1 MPLFDTHK
9 QKGFMLLGVLIFS
22 AIAIIIVTAFVRWG
36 QVSITLSRRVLA
48 REQALD
54 IAEAGIEHTRW
65 YLSHFQSE
73 YTFGTEDDGPYTY
86 PFYNKDGV
94 QIGMYTIT
102 ITPPMTGSSLVSIR
116 STGTLTSDSSVSR
129 TINVKIAIP
138 SFAKYAVVAND
149 NMRFGSGT
157 VTYGPIHSNGGI
169 RFDGLAY
176 NKITSALAKYDD
188 PDHDD
193 SGAEKLEFGVHT
205 HLNTSGVV
213 QESYRPLEVP
223 PAVMQARTDVFKA
236 GRELSVPAVD
246 FAGITTDLATIK
258 AGAQS
263 AGRYFPASGYRGYQM
278 ILKTNDTFDV
288 YRVNTLVSAPSGC
301 STNGEAEWGTWSIN
315 TKTFVGNYA
324 IPENGL
330 VFFEDNVWV
339 EGTINT
345 ARITIAS
352 ARFPDSPTTR
362 KSITVNNNLTYTNED
377 GQDVIALI
385 AQNNINVGMVSQSN
399 LGIDAALVAQNGRA
413 GRFYYKN
420 CSTYDSRTRITLYG
434 MIATSK
440 RYGFAYTDGTGYAT
454 RIISYDT
461 NLLYAPPPNF
471 PLAADNYQII
481 SWEELE

>member
-1 MPLFDTHK
+1 M
-9 QKGFMLLGVLIFS
+9 
-22 AIAIIIVTAFVRWG
+22 
-36 QVSITLSRRVLA
+36 
-48 REQALD
+48 
-54 IAEAGIEHTRW
+54 
-65 YLSHFQSE
+65 
-73 YTFGTEDDGPYTY
+73 
-86 PFYNKDGV
+86 
-94 QIGMYTIT
+94 
-102 ITPPMTGSSLVSIR
+102 
-116 STGTLTSDSSVSR
+116 
-129 TINVKIAIP
+129 
-138 SFAKYAVVAND
+138 
-149 NMRFGSGT
+149 
-157 VTYGPIHSNGGI
+157 
-169 RFDGLAY
+169 
-176 NKITSALAKYDD
+176 
-188 PDHDD
+188 
-193 SGAEKLEFGVHT
+193 HT